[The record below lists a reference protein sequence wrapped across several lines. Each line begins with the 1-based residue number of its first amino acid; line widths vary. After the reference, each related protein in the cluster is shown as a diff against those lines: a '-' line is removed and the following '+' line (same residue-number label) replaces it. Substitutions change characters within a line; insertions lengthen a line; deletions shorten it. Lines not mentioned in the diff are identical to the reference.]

1 MDQNKQPDMQEKAA
15 KERKKRLLWGFL
27 SAVIAA
33 LTIWAVA
40 SQQKSFSF
48 RAMLDSL
55 ADADPVWMACA
66 VAAMLG
72 FIIFEGLA
80 LRTACRAL
88 RYPTSFWS
96 GCSYAAGDIYF
107 SAITP
112 SASGG
117 QPASALLMMHGGI
130 PGSVAAAI
138 LMLTLC
144 MYTLSIL
151 IIGALSFAL
160 AFPVFLSFGSVAR
173 VLIVVGFAL
182 QIALFTS
189 FVLLIRSKVLMKNIL
204 LGLVRI
210 LGRLRL
216 IRNPDRLC
224 ARLERTI
231 AAYHSRAALLTGHRG
246 LLLRSL
252 LYNLLQRL
260 SIIAVSVFVFLALGG
275 QPSRAGSI
283 LAVQSFTVIGSNCVP
298 IPGAMGISDYLLLD
312 GFEAYLSPD
321 LVVSMELI
329 TRSVSFY
336 CCVLLC
342 GIIVLIASHRKRKG
356 DRS

>member
-1 MDQNKQPDMQEKAA
+1 MDQNNKQDMNGKAF
-15 KERKKRLLWGFL
+15 RDRRKRLLWGLL

-40 SQQKSFSF
+40 SQRKNYSF
-48 RAMLDSL
+48 RALLDCL
-55 ADADPVWMACA
+55 AGANPFWMACA

-80 LRTACRAL
+80 LRTACRTL
-88 RYPTSFWS
+88 QYPTSFWA

-130 PGSVAAAI
+130 PGSVAAAV

-151 IIGALSFAL
+151 VIGVLSFAL
-160 AFPVFLSFGSVAR
+160 ALPVFLSFGTVAR
-173 VLIVVGFAL
+173 VLIVVGFGL
-182 QIALFTS
+182 QIALFTA
-189 FVLLIRSKVLMKNIL
+189 FVLLIRSKALMKNIL

-216 IRNPDRLC
+216 IRDPEKFS

-231 AAYHSRAALLTGHRG
+231 AAYHSRAGLLTGHRG
-246 LLLRSL
+246 LLLRSFL
-252 LYNLLQRL
+252 FNLLQRL
-260 SIIAVSVFVFLALGG
+260 SIIAVSMFVFLALGG
-275 QPSRAGSI
+275 RPSAAGNI
-283 LAVQSFTVIGSNCVP
+283 FAVQSFTVIGSNCMP

-312 GFEAYLSPD
+312 GFEAYISPN

-342 GIIVLIASHRKRKG
+342 GIVVLIASHTKRKG
-356 DRS
+356 DQT